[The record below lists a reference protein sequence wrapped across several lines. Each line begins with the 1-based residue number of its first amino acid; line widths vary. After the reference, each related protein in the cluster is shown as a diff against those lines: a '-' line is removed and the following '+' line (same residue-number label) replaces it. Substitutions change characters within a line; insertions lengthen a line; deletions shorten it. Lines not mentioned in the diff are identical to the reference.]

1 MSLVEQTFL
10 VLPQIREVGNYV
22 RKAQQVAITSIDPV
36 FSSNALDGKDL
47 SALRIN
53 VEGPK
58 KYLKYFERLLAG
70 ANLNVMDEKA

>member
-10 VLPQIREVGNYV
+10 VLPQIKEVGNYV

-36 FSSNALDGKDL
+36 FSGNSQDL

-53 VEGPK
+53 VEGPT

-70 ANLNVMDEKA
+70 ANLNVLDEKG